1 MEQVQSGEGKK
12 RGRRATGRKDA
23 EKVAAVQKPKVI
35 ADRLDELVK
44 LHREAKE
51 ASEAAAEAITK
62 AAEDSG
68 YLASSVKKLVVAKSG
83 EKYEEKKREVAQQHE
98 LFEEVE

>member
-1 MEQVQSGEGKK
+1 MKARG
-12 RGRRATGRKDA
+12 GRRAAGRSTGRKDG
-23 EKVAAVQKPKVI
+23 EKVAAVHKPKVV

-44 LHREAKE
+44 LHREAR
-51 ASEAAAEAITK
+51 EAAEAASDAITK

-68 YLASSVKKLVVAKSG
+68 YLASTVKKLVVAKSG

-98 LFEEVE
+98 LFEEVA